1 MKITI
6 LLQILQTE
14 KRWANR
20 NSPTAGLF
28 PSQAP
33 AQCQLELT
41 FQVMSAKLE
50 SEGGREGGKE
60 G

>member
-41 FQVMSAKLE
+41 FQVMSAKIE
-50 SEGGREGGKE
+50 SER
-60 G
+60 